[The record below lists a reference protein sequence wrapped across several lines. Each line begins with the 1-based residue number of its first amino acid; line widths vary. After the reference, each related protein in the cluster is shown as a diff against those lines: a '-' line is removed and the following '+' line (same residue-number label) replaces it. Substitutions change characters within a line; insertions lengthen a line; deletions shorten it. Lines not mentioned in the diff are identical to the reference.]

1 VTDSW
6 MPVFAIMITLDASA
20 ALLAF
25 FVLRPMRSKYMK
37 TLAA

>member
-1 VTDSW
+1 